1 MGALL
6 WLTAGGLAFA
16 LARIVPAGRTRRWR
30 GELAATLLAGLA
42 LGVAATALDFG
53 GWKELEWRAGTFALL
68 GALGAAGAVRAYWLL
83 RAASRNRAV

>member
-16 LARIVPAGRTRRWR
+16 LARIIPAGRTRQWK
-30 GELAATLLAGLA
+30 GELLAALLAA
-42 LGVAATALDFG
+42 LLLGAAATALDFG

-68 GALGAAGAVRAYWLL
+68 GALGAAGAVRAFRLL
-83 RAASRNRAV
+83 RAPPSREA